1 MLDQSIY
8 LSALLMGLLGGGH
21 CAGMCGPIVSAMAV
35 GVDAKQRNGLAYP
48 LLYNSGRILSY
59 LVAGIAV
66 ATMGEIA
73 SQLGEGMAV
82 RRTLTILAGGVMILL
97 GLYLSG
103 WWPRGIL
110 LIERGG
116 SLLWRL
122 IEPIARRFIPIR
134 SPQQALI
141 AGALWGWIP
150 CGLVYTALL
159 WALAAE
165 STLQGGMIMVSFG
178 IGTLPTLLGISHF
191 SSTLIPHLQKPWVRS
206 ATGIMVA
213 SFGILQLYSL

>member
-1 MLDQSIY
+1 MLEHSIY

-21 CAGMCGPIVSAMAV
+21 CAGMCGPIVSAITI
-35 GVDAKQRNGLAYP
+35 GGGQKQRTSLTYP
-48 LLYNSGRILSY
+48 LLYNSGRIFSY

-66 ATMGEIA
+66 AAMGGVA
-73 SQLGEGMAV
+73 TQLGDGMAD
-82 RRTLTILAGGVMILL
+82 RRILSITAASVMILL

-116 SLLWRL
+116 ALLWRL
-122 IEPIARRFIPIR
+122 IEPVARRFIPIR
-134 SPQQALI
+134 SPQQALV

-165 STLQGGMIMVSFG
+165 SITQGGMIMVSFG
-178 IGTLPTLLGISHF
+178 VGTLPTLLGISLF
-191 SSTLIPHLQKPWVRS
+191 SSTLLTHLQKPWIRRT
-206 ATGIMVA
+206 TGIMVA
-213 SFGILQLYSL
+213 SFGILQLYTL

>member
-1 MLDQSIY
+1 MIDPSIY

-21 CAGMCGPIVSAMAV
+21 CAGMCGPIVSAMSI
-35 GVDAKQRNGLAYP
+35 GTDTKQRNRLTYP
-48 LLYNSGRILSY
+48 LLYNGGRILSY
-59 LVAGIAV
+59 LLAGIAV
-66 ATMGEIA
+66 AAMGEIA

-82 RRTLTILAGGVMILL
+82 RRTLTTIAALVMILL

-122 IEPIARRFIPIR
+122 IEPVARRFIPIR
-134 SPQQALI
+134 SPQQAVI

-159 WALAAE
+159 WALSAE
-165 STLQGGMIMVSFG
+165 SVLQGGMIMVSFG
-178 IGTLPTLLGISHF
+178 IGTLPTLLGVSHF
-191 SSTLIPHLQKPWVRS
+191 SSTLFTHLQKPWVRGT
-206 ATGIMVA
+206 TGIMIA
-213 SFGILQLYSL
+213 SFGIIQLYTL